1 MKKLLLILL
10 MLPMAAMAQNDN
22 SKKQSDFQGWKM
34 NDCLIYGLKELAKG
48 EEGVVKGA
56 AQGRITPTTKTIYIA
71 RQSWLKDAPETNAN
85 GVVFKYV
92 DIDSN
97 IKNIAAEV
105 EQKTAAVYYVS
116 PFELKTN
123 MSELWIFPI
132 DIKKNKK
139 KYTQEY
145 STTGYKMSFF
155 FNYDPPTYE
164 FRGTDAVVL
173 E

>member
-1 MKKLLLILL
+1 MKQVLFILLL
-10 MLPMAAMAQNDN
+10 LPLAAMAQNDN
-22 SKKQSDFQGWKM
+22 SKKQSDFTGWKM
-34 NDCLIYGLKELAKG
+34 NDCLVYGLKELAKG
-48 EEGVVKGA
+48 ENGVLKGA
-56 AQGRITPTTKTIYIA
+56 AAGRITPNTKVIYIA
-71 RQSWLKDAPETNAN
+71 NQSWLKDVPDTVN
-85 GVVFKYV
+85 GIVYKYV

-97 IKNIAAEV
+97 IKTIAAQV
-105 EQKTAAVYYVS
+105 EMKEAAVFYVS

-132 DIKKNKK
+132 DIKKQKR
-139 KYTQEY
+139 KYVQEY
-145 STTGYKMSFF
+145 PATGYKMSFF